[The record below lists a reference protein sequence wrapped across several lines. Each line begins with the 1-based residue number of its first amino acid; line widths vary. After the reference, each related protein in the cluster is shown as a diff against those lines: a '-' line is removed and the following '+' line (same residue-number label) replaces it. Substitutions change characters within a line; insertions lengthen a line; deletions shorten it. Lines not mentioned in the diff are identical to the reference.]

1 MFMMKKASAVVLVLI
16 CAGISAF
23 GQQQTLDKANALFNA
38 GAYTDAIKL
47 LRNSDFVLLLPKESR
62 GEVFFKTGE
71 SYRLIGQYRQAEIYF
86 EKAQEKGYSSPDF
99 FLSYAKTLLINEN
112 YDKALSY
119 FEEFEKLRPNSPAAS
134 IGKQS
139 VELAQKLKQNP
150 TSYVVDPLPFINSRT
165 NDFSPAVIPSDPK
178 RLFFSSSRT
187 SATGINIHSA
197 TGEEFSDIF
206 VSELDKRDK
215 WIEPKPVVGIN
226 TDVEEATCSFN
237 ADGSEIFFSRARI
250 AKRKQMGCEIY
261 TAKME
266 GNRFGNPT
274 LIPIAPDSVIVTHP
288 SLSADGKTLYFASN
302 LSGGIGGL
310 DIWKV
315 TRDSDK
321 GEWGKPINLGS
332 EINTS
337 DNEAFPFIHPDGT
350 LYFAST
356 GRPGMGGYDIFIARQ
371 KGSGYEVENMG
382 YPINSSSDDFGI
394 TFLAG
399 KETGYLTSRRPGGK
413 GEDDIYMFHLPPIA
427 INISG
432 TVIDSK
438 QKKPV
443 EGCIIKMLGNDGTT
457 VNTQTGTDGTFKF
470 MMKPNTDYIVIATK
484 KGFLNGKYKAN
495 TFDVKGSKDFNTS
508 IEITS
513 YEKPVEVPNIFY
525 DFDKWDLNPE
535 STAALDLLIET
546 LNDNPSIIIEM
557 GSHTDNR
564 GGLEYNYKLSQN
576 RAQAAV
582 DYLIEK
588 GIPTER
594 LRAKGYASSAP
605 KVVDEQIAKQYP
617 FLPVGT
623 VLDDQFI
630 AKLDSDQ
637 KKDVAH
643 QLNRRTEFKVIST
656 TYMPK
661 N

>member
-1 MFMMKKASAVVLVLI
+1 
-16 CAGISAF
+16 
-23 GQQQTLDKANALFNA
+23 
-38 GAYTDAIKL
+38 
-47 LRNSDFVLLLPKESR
+47 
-62 GEVFFKTGE
+62 
-71 SYRLIGQYRQAEIYF
+71 
-86 EKAQEKGYSSPDF
+86 
-99 FLSYAKTLLINEN
+99 
-112 YDKALSY
+112 
-119 FEEFEKLRPNSPAAS
+119 
-134 IGKQS
+134 
-139 VELAQKLKQNP
+139 
-150 TSYVVDPLPFINSRT
+150 
-165 NDFSPAVIPSDPK
+165 
-178 RLFFSSSRT
+178 
-187 SATGINIHSA
+187 
-197 TGEEFSDIF
+197 
-206 VSELDKRDK
+206 
-215 WIEPKPVVGIN
+215 
-226 TDVEEATCSFN
+226 
-237 ADGSEIFFSRARI
+237 
-250 AKRKQMGCEIY
+250 
-261 TAKME
+261 ME
-266 GNRFGNPT
+266 GNRFGNPV

-321 GEWGKPINLGS
+321 GEWGKPVNLGA
-332 EINTS
+332 EINTPN
-337 DNEAFPFIHPDGT
+337 NEAFPFIHPDGT

-371 KGSGYEVENMG
+371 KGSSYAVENMG

-394 TFLAG
+394 TFLTG
-399 KETGYLTSRRPGGK
+399 KETGYFTSRRPGGK
-413 GEDDIYMFHLPPIA
+413 GEDDVYMFHLPPIA

-438 QKKPV
+438 HKKPV
-443 EGCIIKMLGNDGTT
+443 EGSIIKLLGNDGTT
-457 VNTQTGTDGTFKF
+457 VNTQTGADGTFKF

-484 KGFLNGKYKAN
+484 KGYLNGKYKAN
-495 TFDVKGSKDFNTS
+495 TFDIKGSKEFTTS
-508 IEITS
+508 IEMTS

-525 DFDKWDLNPE
+525 DFDKWNLKPE

-557 GSHTDNR
+557 GSHTDIR

-637 KKDVAH
+637 KKDISH
-643 QLNRRTEFKVIST
+643 QLNRRTEFRVIST

-661 N
+661 E

>member
-1 MFMMKKASAVVLVLI
+1 MMKKASAVVLMLI

-206 VSELDKRDK
+206 VSELDKREK

-288 SLSADGKTLYFASN
+288 SLSADGKTLYFATN

-321 GEWGKPINLGS
+321 GEWGKPVNLGA
-332 EINTS
+332 EINTL